1 MKKFLIKTVKIRI
14 VLIIIFLLGMF
25 YFERQGIPFVDDYP
39 VIYYILWIVAIAC
52 MIFNTIR
59 DIKEKK

>member
-1 MKKFLIKTVKIRI
+1 MKTVKIRI

-25 YFERQGIPFVDDYP
+25 YFDRQGIPYVDDYP
-39 VIYYILWIVAIAC
+39 AIYYILLIIAMAC